1 MCIIELYELAK
12 LAFDARLTSLK
23 INKYMQTSNFMEKN
37 TKISKEHT
45 RKKLITFKLLHL

>member
-12 LAFDARLTSLK
+12 LAFDARLTFLE
-23 INKYMQTSNFMEKN
+23 INKLVWKKICKPLIFMEKN

-45 RKKLITFKLLHL
+45 RKNLEL